1 MDLSNL
7 FRVGYNQISMKWLLT
22 FFEFTSSIGLVI
34 AILIHAAKGEG
45 LGSVGGSA
53 SVFRSNKGLE
63 SGLNK
68 VTAIL
73 AGIFMLSAGIL
84 GVFF

>member
-1 MDLSNL
+1 
-7 FRVGYNQISMKWLLT
+7 MKWILT
-22 FFEFTSSIGLVI
+22 FFEFSSSIGLIV

-45 LGSVGGSA
+45 LGSVGGEA
-53 SVFRSNKGLE
+53 RIFRSNKGME

-68 VTAIL
+68 ITAIL
-73 AGIFMLSAGIL
+73 AGVFMVSAGIL